1 MKTILAMSLLL
12 MLVACESK
20 QEKPV
25 EPVVPPITE
34 PPVEPPKPPKDE
46 AVCRDEGK
54 LFQCGTNAWWN
65 FECGGDVE
73 KETVYFASK
82 EEIVKAHAEKNIG
95 ACIRVTY
102 KNGEQEMLPVVGAE
116 PCLPCG
122 EL

>member
-1 MKTILAMSLLL
+1 MKYILMCLLIT
-12 MLVACESK
+12 LVACDKKE
-20 QEKPV
+20 EKPV
-25 EPVVPPITE
+25 VPVQPPIE
-34 PPVEPPKPPKDE
+34 QPKPPKDE
-46 AVCRDEGK
+46 AVCKPEGK
-54 LFQCGTNAWWN
+54 LFQCGTNAWWH

-82 EEIVKAHAEKNIG
+82 EEIVKAHADKNIG

-102 KNGEQEMLPVVGAE
+102 KNGEQEMLPVVGAG